1 MLLFEEAGRKVWSH
15 TPKRR
20 KAPALGE
27 EGYHLVNEALC
38 DFFFSSSSSEFS
50 HEKKCWK
57 LTLMHLGSWV
67 DVQVA

>member
-38 DFFFSSSSSEFS
+38 DFFLLLLLLNF
-50 HEKKCWK
+50 
-57 LTLMHLGSWV
+57 LMRRSVGS
-67 DVQVA
+67 